1 MLNFKVLL
9 VQKGRAFF
17 IAYPHDVKRGVSVL
31 GTSKKEALRGA
42 QLAILDEVKERRE
55 LFIPDNKT
63 DVESIIRE
71 KNIRI
76 EEGDNVTLEQV
87 GIEFSYNNVRLGEIH

>member
-9 VQKGRAFF
+9 VQKGKAFF

-42 QLAILDEVKERRE
+42 QLAILDEVKERGE
-55 LFIPDNKT
+55 LFIPNNKT
-63 DVESIIRE
+63 DVETMIRE

-76 EEGDNVTLEQV
+76 EEGDNITLERV
-87 GIEFSYNNVRLGEIH
+87 GIEFTYNSIRLAEVH

>member
-9 VQKGRAFF
+9 VQKERAFF
-17 IAYPHDVKRGVSVL
+17 IAYPNDVKRGVFVL

-42 QLAILDEVKERRE
+42 QLAILDEVKERGE
-55 LFIPDNKT
+55 LFIPNNKT
-63 DVESIIRE
+63 DVETMIRE

-76 EEGDNVTLEQV
+76 EEGESITLEQV
-87 GIEFSYNNVRLGEIH
+87 GIEFTFNNVRLGEIH